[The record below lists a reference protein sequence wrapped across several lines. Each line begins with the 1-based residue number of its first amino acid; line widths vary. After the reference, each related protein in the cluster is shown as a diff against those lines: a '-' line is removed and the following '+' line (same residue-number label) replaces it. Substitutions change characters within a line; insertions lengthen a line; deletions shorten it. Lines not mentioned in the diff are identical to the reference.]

1 MVVVLEAVN
10 GPITGRRI
18 EIRAGS
24 ILRIGRTTRS
34 DYAIG
39 EDSYLSSLHFAVEC
53 DGVQARVRDMGS
65 SNGTFVNG
73 NRITEQLVSEGDS
86 LAAGES
92 TFTIHLDPITPAAPA
107 EGGRGGTATT
117 PTFDGSQASPQSVSR
132 RSLREVP
139 PEGTHPAGPQGP
151 GRRTGTVS
159 LPGPSAGGTWPGF
172 SRGQSM
178 LLRALYQSPQTTV
191 YAVLDAMRDSRIQAF
206 LDASGERYL
215 PLDPSGRVQ
224 VYVVAP
230 ASNGRLLDVLIKDG
244 WGRGWGYFCVSS
256 FAMEEVCAHLRNYIT
271 VATGAGH
278 PLTFRFWDPRVLRVL
293 APALPPAEAADFFGP
308 VTRILV
314 EGEKPEIAVELTL
327 TQRGPRQQTLMLV

>member
-18 EIRAGS
+18 EIREGS

-73 NRITEQLVSEGDS
+73 NRITEQLVGEGDS

-92 TFTIHLDPITPAAPA
+92 TFTIHLDPITPPAPV

-117 PTFDGSQASPQSVSR
+117 PTFDGSQASPQN
-132 RSLREVP
+132 VP
-139 PEGTHPAGPQGP
+139 QRGSQGPPHAGTPPGPQSP
-151 GRRTGTVS
+151 GTRTGTVS
-159 LPGPSAGGTWPGF
+159 LPGPSATGTWPGF

-178 LLRALYQSPQTTV
+178 LLKALYQSPQTTV
-191 YAVLDAMRDSRIQAF
+191 FAVLDAMRDNRIQAF

-215 PLDPSGRVQ
+215 PIDPSGRAQ

-256 FAMEEVCAHLRNYIT
+256 FAMEEVCAHLRKYT
-271 VATGAGH
+271 TLYTSAGR

-293 APALPPAEAADFFGP
+293 APALPPDEAADFFGP
-308 VTRILV
+308 VARILV

-327 TQRGPRQQTLMLV
+327 TQRGPHHQTLVLA

>member
-92 TFTIHLDPITPAAPA
+92 TFTIHLDPVTPTALA
-107 EGGRGGTATT
+107 EGGRGNTATT
-117 PTFDGSQASPQSVSR
+117 PMFDGSQASPLHAPQRGPHAPTQVGPNPGSQS
-132 RSLREVP
+132 
-139 PEGTHPAGPQGP
+139 P
-151 GRRTGTVS
+151 GARTASVG
-159 LPGPSAGGTWPGF
+159 LPGPSGTWPGF
-172 SRGQSM
+172 SRGQAM
-178 LLRALYQSPQTTV
+178 LLRALYQSPQATV
-191 YAVLDAMRDSRIQAF
+191 FAVLDAMRDNRIQAF

-215 PLDPSGRVQ
+215 PIDPSGRAQ
-224 VYVVAP
+224 VYIVAP
-230 ASNGRLLDVLIKDG
+230 ESNGRLLDVLIKDG

-256 FAMEEVCAHLRNYIT
+256 FAMEEVCMHLRNFMT
-271 VATGAGH
+271 LHTAAGR
-278 PLTFRFWDPRVLRVL
+278 PLTFRFWDPRLLRVL
-293 APALPPAEAADFFGP
+293 VPALPPDEAVDFFGP
-308 VTRILV
+308 VARILV
-314 EGEKPEIAVELTL
+314 EGEKPEIVVELTL
-327 TQRGPRQQTLMLV
+327 TQRGPSHQTLVLA